1 MRLTFNEY
9 DKEIERFEKIN
20 LKPTYP
26 TFNQIEKF
34 KKNPEKWILYCCF
47 VIEKA
52 DKPSNNEEKYSRKNL
67 MNFIN
72 DNLELI

>member
-1 MRLTFNEY
+1 MRLTFDEY

-20 LKPTYP
+20 IKPEYP
-26 TFNQIEKF
+26 TFNQIEMF

-47 VIEKA
+47 VMEKT

-72 DNLELI
+72 DNLELV